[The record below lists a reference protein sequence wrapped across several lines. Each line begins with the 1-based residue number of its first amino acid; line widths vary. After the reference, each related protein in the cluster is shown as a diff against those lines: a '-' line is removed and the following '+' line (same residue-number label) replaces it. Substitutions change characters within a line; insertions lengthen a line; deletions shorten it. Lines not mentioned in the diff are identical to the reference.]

1 MRAVSSPSFLPTATN
16 GANSGV
22 TSGRVVVV
30 VGANVVVDVVVEVV
44 VEVVVVVVE
53 LAVVIT
59 ELFVDP
65 ATTVE
70 ATETPV
76 TPCADPDEQAAIIR
90 RRPAKPRATQVRR
103 NVGIS
108 SKYPLRRTKCWRSPD
123 YPTFSHSEPTR
134 GCFAFSSER
143 MGP

>member
-1 MRAVSSPSFLPTATN
+1 
-16 GANSGV
+16 V

-44 VEVVVVVVE
+44 VEVVVDVLVDVVVLE
-53 LAVVIT
+53 VVMT
-59 ELFVDP
+59 ELIVDP

-103 NVGIS
+103 KVGIS

>member
-1 MRAVSSPSFLPTATN
+1 
-16 GANSGV
+16 V

-65 ATTVE
+65 ATTVV

-76 TPCADPDEQAAIIR
+76 APCADPDEQAAIIR

>member
-1 MRAVSSPSFLPTATN
+1 
-16 GANSGV
+16 V

-59 ELFVDP
+59 ELVVDP
-65 ATTVE
+65 ATTVV

-76 TPCADPDEQAAIIR
+76 APCTDPDEQAAIIR
-90 RRPAKPRATQVRR
+90 RSPAEPRATQVRHK
-103 NVGIS
+103 VGIS

-143 MGP
+143 IGP